1 MATDV
6 ISLIKEDHRDVESLF
21 ERLRKMPE
29 NRPALLAEL
38 AAKFIAHSE
47 GEEDEVYPV
56 LARRQPEE
64 KEEVHHGTE
73 EHHEAEEMIS
83 RLLETAPESP
93 EFDTLLHELI
103 EAVTHHVEEEEN
115 DILPVLEKAVPFE
128 ERVQLGKAF
137 SKRKAEVLAAPI
149 KPRSRTK
156 DELLHQAGELGVEG
170 ASGMTKDELVAA
182 VRQKKQAQR

>member
-1 MATDV
+1 MAIDV

-21 ERLRKMPE
+21 ERLQKTPE

-38 AAKFIAHSE
+38 AAKFVAHSE
-47 GEEDEVYPV
+47 GEEDEVYPQ
-56 LARRQPEE
+56 LAKRRPQE

-73 EHHEAEEMIS
+73 EHHEAEEMIT
-83 RLLETAPESP
+83 RLLQTDPDSA
-93 EFDTLLHELI
+93 EFDSLLQDLI

-128 ERVQLGKAF
+128 ERVQMGKAF
-137 SKRKAEVLAAPI
+137 SKRKAEVLAKPI

-156 DELLHQAGELGVEG
+156 EELLHQAEELGLEG
-170 ASGMTKDELVAA
+170 TSGMTKEELAAA
-182 VRQKKQAQR
+182 VKQKKQQG

>member
-38 AAKFIAHSE
+38 AAKFVAHSE
-47 GEEDEVYPV
+47 GEEDEVYPA
-56 LARRQPEE
+56 LAKRRPEE
-64 KEEVHHGTE
+64 KEEVHHGAE

-83 RLLETAPESP
+83 RLLETDPDGP
-93 EFDTLLHELI
+93 EFDTLLRELV

-115 DILPVLEKAVPFE
+115 DILPALEKALPFE

-137 SKRKAEVLAAPI
+137 SKRKAEVLAAPL

-156 DELLHQAGELGVEG
+156 DEVAHQAKELGIEG
-170 ASGMTKDELVAA
+170 ASGMTKDELAAA
-182 VRQKKQAQR
+182 VKRKKQERG

>member
-21 ERLRKMPE
+21 ERLQKMPE

-38 AAKFIAHSE
+38 AAKFVAHSE
-47 GEEDEVYPV
+47 GEEDEVYPA
-56 LARRQPEE
+56 LARRRPEE
-64 KEEVHHGTE
+64 KEEVHHGVE

-83 RLLETAPESP
+83 QLLETDPDGP
-93 EFDTLLHELI
+93 EFDTLLQELI
-103 EAVTHHVEEEEN
+103 KAVTHHVEEEEN

-128 ERVQLGKAF
+128 ERVRLGKAF
-137 SKRKAEVLAAPI
+137 SKRKAEVLAAPL

-156 DELLHQAGELGVEG
+156 DELSHQAKELGIEG

-182 VRQKKQAQR
+182 VRQKKQQG

>member
-21 ERLRKMPE
+21 ERLQKTPE

-56 LARRQPEE
+56 LAKRRPEE
-64 KEEVHHGTE
+64 KGEVHHGTE

-83 RLLETAPESP
+83 QLLGTDPESP
-93 EFDTLLHELI
+93 EFDTVLHELI
-103 EAVTHHVEEEEN
+103 DAVTHHVEEEET

-128 ERVQLGKAF
+128 ERVQLGRAF
-137 SKRKAEVLAAPI
+137 SKRKAQVLAAPI

-156 DELLHQAGELGVEG
+156 DELLHQARELGVEG
-170 ASGMTKDELVAA
+170 ASGMSKDELISA
-182 VRQKKQAQR
+182 VRQKKQAQG